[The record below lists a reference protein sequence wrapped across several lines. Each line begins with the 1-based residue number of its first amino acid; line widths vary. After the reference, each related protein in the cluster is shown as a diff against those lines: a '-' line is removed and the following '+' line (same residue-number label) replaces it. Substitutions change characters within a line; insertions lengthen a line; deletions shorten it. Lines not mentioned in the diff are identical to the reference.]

1 VLAPS
6 VKRELSDRS
15 IRRSARSKSL
25 YLRPPKADGSEIV
38 MLGAFWPYL
47 RFVCSTSTW
56 AQAPADYLGTVK
68 RNQPV
73 IIALWHG
80 QTMLLPE
87 VLLFEI
93 SPSCAIVANSLVA
106 EPLART
112 LQRMG
117 IGVIRG
123 AGRSWRGKDRHG
135 ARALRAAIKSLA
147 GGVSVAMTA
156 DQLTCSRRCG
166 LGIVTLARLSGR
178 PIVPMAIASS
188 RYCSLHTPNRY
199 TINFP
204 YSRLALVVGKP
215 MFISRDD
222 ETEAIEQFRQGVENA
237 LNEVTH
243 NAYAAANGSPPR
255 DCPDYAFPQE
265 VVAGLR
271 DCRTTKERGR
281 GST

>member
-1 VLAPS
+1 
-6 VKRELSDRS
+6 
-15 IRRSARSKSL
+15 
-25 YLRPPKADGSEIV
+25 
-38 MLGAFWPYL
+38 MLGAFRPYL

-56 AQAPADYLGTVK
+56 AHAPADHLGTVK

-93 SPSCAIVANSLVA
+93 RPSCAIVANTLVA

-166 LGIVTLARLSGR
+166 LGILTLARLSDDQLCLRLLPR
-178 PIVPMAIASS
+178 PATARCTHQIDIRSISPTPAS
-188 RYCSLHTPNRY
+188 H
-199 TINFP
+199 
-204 YSRLALVVGKP
+204 
-215 MFISRDD
+215 
-222 ETEAIEQFRQGVENA
+222 
-237 LNEVTH
+237 
-243 NAYAAANGSPPR
+243 
-255 DCPDYAFPQE
+255 
-265 VVAGLR
+265 
-271 DCRTTKERGR
+271 
-281 GST
+281 

>member
-1 VLAPS
+1 MPDT
-6 VKRELSDRS
+6 KGG
-15 IRRSARSKSL
+15 
-25 YLRPPKADGSEIV
+25 YGSEIV

-47 RFVCSTSTW
+47 RFVCRTSTW
-56 AQAPADYLGTVK
+56 AHAPVDHLGTVK

-93 SPSCAIVANSLVA
+93 RPSCAIVANTLVA

-166 LGIVTLARLSGR
+166 LGIVTLASLADQLCLRLLPR
-178 PIVPMAIASS
+178 PATARCTHQIDIRSISPTPAS
-188 RYCSLHTPNRY
+188 H
-199 TINFP
+199 
-204 YSRLALVVGKP
+204 
-215 MFISRDD
+215 
-222 ETEAIEQFRQGVENA
+222 
-237 LNEVTH
+237 
-243 NAYAAANGSPPR
+243 
-255 DCPDYAFPQE
+255 
-265 VVAGLR
+265 
-271 DCRTTKERGR
+271 
-281 GST
+281 

>member
-1 VLAPS
+1 
-6 VKRELSDRS
+6 
-15 IRRSARSKSL
+15 
-25 YLRPPKADGSEIV
+25 
-38 MLGAFWPYL
+38 MLGAFRPYL

-56 AQAPADYLGTVK
+56 AHAPADHLGTLK

-93 SPSCAIVANSLVA
+93 SPSCAIVANTLVA

-156 DQLTCSRRCG
+156 DKLTCSRRCG
-166 LGIVTLARLSGR
+166 LGIVMLARLSGR
-178 PIVPMAIASS
+178 PIVPTAIASS

-199 TINFP
+199 TINFSS
-204 YSRLALVVGKP
+204 SRLAFVVSRRI
-215 MFISRDD
+215 FISRYAY
-222 ETEAIEQFRQGVENA
+222 TEALDQSR
-237 LNEVTH
+237 
-243 NAYAAANGSPPR
+243 PR
-255 DCPDYAFPQE
+255 A
-265 VVAGLR
+265 
-271 DCRTTKERGR
+271 
-281 GST
+281 